1 MVNENRDNQIMSEPA
16 DPARGRHRL
25 KVVLV
30 AVALVVATVAI
41 YHGLAGHSFISFD
54 DTQYLLENYHVRCG
68 LSLEGVKW
76 AFTAFEASNWHPLT
90 WLSHMLDV
98 QLFGMKAG
106 GHHLMS
112 LFFHVLNTLLLLGF
126 LNYATGRLW
135 PSAFVAAIFALH
147 PLHIESVAWVSER
160 KDVLSACLWLL
171 TLLSYVFYT
180 RKPSFRR
187 YVLPLFLFALGLMA
201 KPMLVT
207 LPVILLVLDYWPLA
221 RIQAGSS
228 RSKTT
233 VPYAL
238 LRRLII
244 EKLPFA
250 VLSLASAGLTV
261 FAQQRSISLPRE
273 MGPATLLTNAI
284 VSYGRY
290 AWKMVC
296 PTSLTIFYPHPHRP
310 LMLAAILIALLIAIA
325 TFMAVRYRAK
335 YPYLL
340 TGWLWYLITLI
351 PVIGFLQ
358 VGDQSHADR
367 YTYIPL
373 IGLFVIVAWGAS
385 SIIERIP
392 SLETVFAVTA
402 TVVLAVA
409 AVLTWY
415 NLGFWKDNLTL
426 FTHAIAVTSNNGKM
440 EASLGSCL
448 VELGRPD
455 EAIPHLEKAI
465 QYGALD
471 GAAHNALGAAYLA
484 KGEDEKA
491 VAYFN
496 QASKYEWADRK
507 AQYNLGAILSKLGRF
522 SQAEDHLRKAVQLD
536 TYSCDAFCLF
546 AIALSETG
554 KHAEAARAYERALE
568 LEPGKA
574 LAYYAKGY
582 ALTKAGDLPAAVT
595 AYLKSLSI
603 APGYMT
609 YGNLGNVLFA
619 MGRLEDAA
627 QSYRRAIELAPG
639 RADAYY
645 NLAFVLEKLD
655 KKDQAVELLKRG
667 LEINPKDAEAQAL
680 HRKLTGDQ

>member
-1 MVNENRDNQIMSEPA
+1 MVNESKDSQITSESA
-16 DPARGRHRL
+16 GRARWQHRL
-25 KVVLV
+25 KAILV
-30 AVALVVATVAI
+30 AAALVFATVTV

-54 DTQYLLENYHVRCG
+54 DTQYILENYHVRCG

-76 AFTAFEASNWHPLT
+76 AFTAFTASNWHPLT

-98 QLFGMKAG
+98 QLFGMNAG
-106 GHHLMS
+106 SHHLIS
-112 LFFHVLNTLLLLGF
+112 LFFHVLNTLLLLWF
-126 LNYATGRLW
+126 LMYATGRLW

-160 KDVLSACLWLL
+160 KDVLSTCLWLL
-171 TLLSYVFYT
+171 TLLSYAFYT

-207 LPVILLVLDYWPLA
+207 LPLILLVLDYWPLA

-228 RSKTT
+228 RSRTV

-238 LRRLII
+238 FRRLIV
-244 EKLPFA
+244 EKLPF
-250 VLSLASAGLTV
+250 VVMSLGSAGLTV
-261 FAQQRSISLPRE
+261 FAQHRSISLPRE
-273 MGPATLLTNAI
+273 MGLMTLLTNAI

-290 AWKMVC
+290 AWKMIC
-296 PTSLTIFYPHPHRP
+296 PTSLTLFYPHPHRP
-310 LMLAAILIALLIAIA
+310 LILAAILVALLIALA
-325 TFMAVRYRAK
+325 TFLAVRYRAK

-373 IGLFVIVAWGAS
+373 IGLFVVIAWGAV
-385 SIIERIP
+385 SIIERMP
-392 SLETVFAVTA
+392 SLRTAFAVA
-402 TVVLAVA
+402 ACVVLAGA
-409 AVLTWY
+409 ASLTWY

-448 VELGRPD
+448 VEMGRQD

-471 GAAHNALGAAYLA
+471 GTAHNALGAAYLA
-484 KGEDEKA
+484 RGEDEKA
-491 VAYFN
+491 IAYFT
-496 QASKYEWADRK
+496 QAAKYEWADRK

-522 SQAEDHLRKAVQLD
+522 EQAEDHLRKAVQLD
-536 TYSCDAFCLF
+536 PYYCDAFCLF

-554 KHAEAARAYERALE
+554 KHAEAAKAYERALE

-582 ALTKAGDLPAAVT
+582 ALTKAGDLPAAAT

-603 APGYMT
+603 GPGYMT
-609 YGNLGNVLFA
+609 YGNLGNVLFV

-627 QSYRRAIELAPG
+627 QSYRRAIELSPG

-655 KKDQAVELLKRG
+655 KKDEAVELLKRG
-667 LEINPKDAEAQAL
+667 LEINPKDVEAQAL
-680 HRKLTGDQ
+680 YRRLTGTQ